1 MSIDDAVIIV
11 CLIMSAFFSGME
23 IAFISCN
30 RVFLEIEKNKKGII
44 GKVLK
49 YLTSRPS
56 KFITAMLVGNNFC
69 LVIYGIF
76 MGDKIVEIL
85 FSDLKTGPLPLNILF
100 IQTLISTFIILITAE
115 FLPKVFF
122 QLYANQMVKFFAL
135 PSSFFYTLFM
145 PISFLILRVTDTFL
159 RFFSNSKSEKI
170 QLTFSKNELGEYIE
184 EQVEA
189 VENKDQLDS
198 EIEFFQNALEFSE
211 TKAREVM
218 IPRAEII
225 GINKSERIIEL
236 SSLFKSTG
244 YSKIPVYDENIDDI
258 IGFVHAFELLKKPN
272 SISEI
277 LLPIEYVHE
286 PNLITDVLKKL
297 TRKRKTIAVVLD
309 EYGGTAGLLTVEDI
323 VEELFGE
330 IEDEYDIIEHYEKK
344 INDNSFELSARLEID
359 YLIRK
364 YKLDLP
370 QDENYETLGGLIFH
384 MTGEIPKKDTTLSIN
399 NLEIKVVSVL
409 SNKIEKVAIKKVTFW
424 FSNKIGFTFYI

>member
-145 PISFLILRVTDTFL
+145 PISFLILRVTDNFL
-159 RFFSNSKSEKI
+159 KFFSNSKSEKI

-198 EIEFFQNALEFSE
+198 EFFQNALEFSE

-258 IGFVHAFELLKKPN
+258 IGFVHAFEMLKKPN

-409 SNKIEKVAIKKVTFW
+409 SNKIEKVAIKKVTF
-424 FSNKIGFTFYI
+424 

>member
-1 MSIDDAVIIV
+1 MTTDDLVIIT

-23 IAFISCN
+23 IAFVSCN

-44 GKVLK
+44 AKVLK
-49 YLTSRPS
+49 YLTSKPS

-76 MGDKIVEIL
+76 MGDKIIEIL
-85 FSDLKTGPLPLNILF
+85 FPDFRSGHLPIDILF

-122 QLYANQMVKFFAL
+122 QLYANQMVKYFAI
-135 PSSFFYTLFM
+135 PSSIFYTFFM
-145 PISFLILRVTDTFL
+145 PISVLILKITDNFL
-159 RFFSNSKSEKI
+159 KFFSNSKSDKI

-225 GINKSERIIEL
+225 GINKSENILEL
-236 SSLFKSTG
+236 SLLFESTG

-258 IGFVHAFELLKKPN
+258 IGFVHAFEMLKKPKT
-272 SISEI
+272 ISEI
-277 LLPIEYVHE
+277 LLPIENVHE

-330 IEDEYDIIEHYEKK
+330 IEDEYDIIDHYEKK
-344 INDNSFELSARLEID
+344 INVNSFEFSARLEID

-364 YKLDLP
+364 YKLNLP

-384 MTGEIPKKDTTLSIN
+384 LTGEIPQKDTILPIN
-399 NLEIKVVSVL
+399 DLEIKVVSVL
-409 SNKIEKVAIKKVTFW
+409 SNKIEKVAVRKVTD
-424 FSNKIGFTFYI
+424 

>member
-44 GKVLK
+44 GKILK

-145 PISFLILRVTDTFL
+145 PISFLILRITDNFL
-159 RFFSNSKSEKI
+159 KFFSNSKSDKI

-409 SNKIEKVAIKKVTFW
+409 SNKIEKVAIKKVTF
-424 FSNKIGFTFYI
+424 

>member
-145 PISFLILRVTDTFL
+145 PISFLILRITDNFL
-159 RFFSNSKSEKI
+159 KFFSNSKSDKI

-258 IGFVHAFELLKKPN
+258 IGFVHAFEMLKKPN

-399 NLEIKVVSVL
+399 NLELKVVSVL
-409 SNKIEKVAIKKVTFW
+409 SNKIEKVAIKKVTF
-424 FSNKIGFTFYI
+424 

>member
-1 MSIDDAVIIV
+1 MINDAVIVI

-44 GKVLK
+44 AKVLK
-49 YLTSRPS
+49 YLTYKPS
-56 KFITAMLVGNNFC
+56 KFITTMLVGNNFC

-76 MGDKIVEIL
+76 MGDKIIQIL
-85 FSDLKTGPLPLNILF
+85 FSNLNTGPLPLNILF

-122 QLYANQMVKFFAL
+122 QLYANQMVKFFAI
-135 PSSFFYTLFM
+135 PSSIFYTFFM
-145 PISFLILRVTDTFL
+145 PISLLILKITDTFL
-159 RFFSNSKSEKI
+159 KFFSNSKSEKT

-211 TKAREVM
+211 TKVREVM

-225 GINKSERIIEL
+225 GINKSENILEL
-236 SSLFKSTG
+236 SSMFESTG
-244 YSKIPVYDENIDDI
+244 YSKIPVYDENIDDV
-258 IGFVHAFELLKKPN
+258 IGFVHAFEMLKKPN

-277 LLPIEYVHE
+277 LIPIEYVHE

-297 TRKRKTIAVVLD
+297 TIKRKTIAVVLD

-323 VEELFGE
+323 IEELFGE

-344 INDNSFELSARLEID
+344 INVNSFEFSARLEID
-359 YLIRK
+359 YLMRK
-364 YKLDLP
+364 YKLNLP

-384 MTGEIPKKDTTLSIN
+384 LTGEIPQKDTTLLIN
-399 NLEIKVVSVL
+399 DLKIKVISVL
-409 SNKIEKVAIKKVTFW
+409 SNKIEKVAIKKV
-424 FSNKIGFTFYI
+424 ID

>member
-49 YLTSRPS
+49 YLTSKPS

-122 QLYANQMVKFFAL
+122 QLYANQMVKYFAL

-145 PISFLILRVTDTFL
+145 PISFLILRVTDNFL

-258 IGFVHAFELLKKPN
+258 IGFVHAFEMLKKPN

-323 VEELFGE
+323 IEELFGE

-409 SNKIEKVAIKKVTFW
+409 SNKIEKVAIKKVTF
-424 FSNKIGFTFYI
+424 

>member
-1 MSIDDAVIIV
+1 MSTDDLVIIT

-23 IAFISCN
+23 IAFVSCN

-44 GKVLK
+44 AKVLK
-49 YLTSRPS
+49 YLTSKPS

-76 MGDKIVEIL
+76 MGDKIIEIL
-85 FSDLKTGPLPLNILF
+85 FPDLRSGHLPFNILF

-122 QLYANQMVKFFAL
+122 QLYANQMVKYFAI
-135 PSSFFYTLFM
+135 PSSIFYTFFM
-145 PISFLILRVTDTFL
+145 PISVLILKITDNFL
-159 RFFSNSKSEKI
+159 KFFSNSKSDKI

-225 GINKSERIIEL
+225 GINKSENILEL
-236 SSLFKSTG
+236 SLLFESTG

-258 IGFVHAFELLKKPN
+258 IGFVHAFEMLKKPKT
-272 SISEI
+272 ISEI
-277 LLPIEYVHE
+277 LLPIENVHE

-330 IEDEYDIIEHYEKK
+330 IEDEYDIIDHYEKK
-344 INDNSFELSARLEID
+344 INVNSFEFSARLEID

-364 YKLDLP
+364 YKLNLP

-384 MTGEIPKKDTTLSIN
+384 LTGEIPQKDTILPIN
-399 NLEIKVVSVL
+399 DLEIKVVSVL
-409 SNKIEKVAIKKVTFW
+409 SNKIEKVAVRKVTD
-424 FSNKIGFTFYI
+424 

>member
-1 MSIDDAVIIV
+1 MSTDDLVIIT

-23 IAFISCN
+23 IAFVSCN

-44 GKVLK
+44 AKVLK
-49 YLTSRPS
+49 YLTSKPS

-76 MGDKIVEIL
+76 MGDKIIEIL
-85 FSDLKTGPLPLNILF
+85 FPDLRSGHLPINILF

-122 QLYANQMVKFFAL
+122 QLYANQMVKYFAI
-135 PSSFFYTLFM
+135 PSSIFYTFFM
-145 PISFLILRVTDTFL
+145 PISVLILKITDNFL
-159 RFFSNSKSEKI
+159 KFFSNSKSDKI

-225 GINKSERIIEL
+225 GINKSENILEL
-236 SSLFKSTG
+236 SLLFESTG

-258 IGFVHAFELLKKPN
+258 IGFVHAFEMLKKPKT
-272 SISEI
+272 ISEI
-277 LLPIEYVHE
+277 LLPIENVHE

-330 IEDEYDIIEHYEKK
+330 IEDEYDIIDHYEKK
-344 INDNSFELSARLEID
+344 INVNSFEFSARLEID

-364 YKLDLP
+364 YKLNLP

-384 MTGEIPKKDTTLSIN
+384 LTGEIPQKDTILPIN
-399 NLEIKVVSVL
+399 DLEIKVVSVL
-409 SNKIEKVAIKKVTFW
+409 SNKIEKVAVRKVTD
-424 FSNKIGFTFYI
+424 

>member
-1 MSIDDAVIIV
+1 MNINDIVIII

-44 GKVLK
+44 AKVLK
-49 YLTSRPS
+49 YITSNPS
-56 KFITAMLVGNNFC
+56 KFITAMLVGNNFS

-76 MGDKIVEIL
+76 MGEKIVQVL
-85 FSDLKTGPLPLNILF
+85 FSDLKVGPLPLEILF

-122 QLYANQMVKFFAL
+122 QLYANQMIKYFAL
-135 PSSFFYTLFM
+135 PSSIFHLIFM
-145 PISFLILRVTDTFL
+145 PISILILKFTDNFL
-159 RFFSNSKSEKI
+159 RFFSNSKSDKI

-211 TKAREVM
+211 IKVREVM

-225 GINKSERIIEL
+225 GINKSQNILEL
-236 SSLFKSTG
+236 SSLFESTG

-258 IGFVHAFELLKKPN
+258 IGFVHAFEMLKKPN
-272 SISEI
+272 SISQI

-286 PNLITDVLKKL
+286 PNLVTEVLKKL
-297 TRKRKTIAVVLD
+297 SRKRKTIAVVLD

-330 IEDEYDIIEHYEKK
+330 IEDEYDIINHHEKK
-344 INDNSFELSARLEID
+344 INANSFEFSARLEID
-359 YLIRK
+359 YITRK
-364 YKLDLP
+364 YKLNLP

-384 MTGEIPKKDTTLSIN
+384 MTGEIPKKNTIFSIN
-399 NLEIKVVSVL
+399 DLEIKVISVL
-409 SNKIEKVAIKKVTFW
+409 SNKIEKVAVKKVG
-424 FSNKIGFTFYI
+424 N

>member
-1 MSIDDAVIIV
+1 MNINDIVIII

-23 IAFISCN
+23 IAFVSCN

-44 GKVLK
+44 AKILK
-49 YLTSRPS
+49 YITSNSSR
-56 KFITAMLVGNNFC
+56 FITSMLVGNNFC
-69 LVIYGIF
+69 LVVYGIF
-76 MGDKIVEIL
+76 MGNKIVEL
-85 FSDLKTGPLPLNILF
+85 LYPSLNAGPLPLNILF

-122 QLYANQMVKFFAL
+122 QLYANQMIKYFAL
-135 PSSFFYTLFM
+135 PSSIFYSLFM
-145 PISFLILRVTDTFL
+145 PVSLLILKITDNFL
-159 RFFSNSKSEKI
+159 RFFSNSKSDKI
-170 QLTFSKNELGEYIE
+170 ELTFSKNELGEYIE
-184 EQVEA
+184 EQLESI
-189 VENKDQLDS
+189 ENIDQLDS

-225 GINKSERIIEL
+225 GISKSENISKL
-236 SSLFKSTG
+236 SSLFESTG

-258 IGFVHAFELLKKPN
+258 IGFVHAFEMLKKPN

-277 LLPIEYVHE
+277 LLPIEYFHE
-286 PNLITDVLKKL
+286 PNLITEVLKKL

-330 IEDEYDIIEHYEKK
+330 IEDEYDNLERYEKK
-344 INDNSFELSARLEID
+344 INASTFEFSARLEID

-364 YKLDLP
+364 YKFKLP
-370 QDENYETLGGLIFH
+370 RDENYETLGGLIFH
-384 MTGEIPKKDTTLSIN
+384 KTGEIPKKDTVFSIN
-399 NLEIKVVSVL
+399 DLEIKVISVL
-409 SNKIEKVAIKKVTFW
+409 SNKIESVEIKKL
-424 FSNKIGFTFYI
+424 ND

>member
-122 QLYANQMVKFFAL
+122 QLYANQMVKYFAL

-145 PISFLILRVTDTFL
+145 PISFLILRITDNFL
-159 RFFSNSKSEKI
+159 KFFSNSKSDKI

-330 IEDEYDIIEHYEKK
+330 IEDEYDIIDHYEKK

-409 SNKIEKVAIKKVTFW
+409 SNKIEKVAIKKVTF
-424 FSNKIGFTFYI
+424 